1 LKDKTMNEPENVRS
15 AIEAAA
21 SNPKVATLV
30 AASTSSIGAA
40 TQFGIID
47 GWLSRCALIVGLLTA
62 VVVLG
67 IQIIRF
73 EMTLRERARDK
84 KEYP

>member
-1 LKDKTMNEPENVRS
+1 MQETTETARS

-30 AASTSSIGAA
+30 AASTTGVGAA
-40 TQFGIID
+40 TQFGLID
-47 GWLSRCALIVGLLTA
+47 GWLSRAAMIVGLLTA

-67 IQIIRF
+67 IQLIRL
-73 EMTLRERARDK
+73 ELALRERAQAK
-84 KEYP
+84 KETP

>member
-1 LKDKTMNEPENVRS
+1 MKDKTMNEPENVRS

-67 IQIIRF
+67 IQLIRF
-73 EMTLRERARDK
+73 EMALRERAQKNR
-84 KEYP
+84 EPT

>member
-21 SNPKVATLV
+21 SNPKVATFV

-67 IQIIRF
+67 IQLIRF
-73 EMTLRERARDK
+73 EMALRERAQK
-84 KEYP
+84 NKEST

>member
-1 LKDKTMNEPENVRS
+1 MNEPETARS

-30 AASTSSIGAA
+30 AASTTGVGAA
-40 TQFGIID
+40 TQFGLID

-67 IQIIRF
+67 IQLIRL
-73 EMTLRERARDK
+73 EMALRERAQK
-84 KEYP
+84 NKELG

>member
-1 LKDKTMNEPENVRS
+1 LKDKTMKETENVRS

-30 AASTSSIGAA
+30 AASTSGVGAA
-40 TQFGIID
+40 TQFGLID

-67 IQIIRF
+67 IQLIRL
-73 EMTLRERARDK
+73 EMALRERAQK
-84 KEYP
+84 NKEST

>member
-1 LKDKTMNEPENVRS
+1 MNEPETARS

-30 AASTSSIGAA
+30 AASTTGVGAA
-40 TQFGIID
+40 TQFGLID
-47 GWLSRCALIVGLLTA
+47 GWLSRGAMIVGLLTA

-67 IQIIRF
+67 IQLIRL
-73 EMTLRERARDK
+73 EMALRERAKAK
-84 KEYP
+84 KEAA

>member
-1 LKDKTMNEPENVRS
+1 MNEPETAHS

-21 SNPKVATLV
+21 ANPKIATLV
-30 AASTSSIGAA
+30 AASTSGVGAA
-40 TQFGIID
+40 TQFGLID

-67 IQIIRF
+67 IQLIRF
-73 EMTLRERARDK
+73 EMALRERAQK
-84 KEYP
+84 NKESA